1 MRLRSSVYFRLLS
14 MPAYQSTMAQS
25 GRVFAQS
32 PRPQPVR
39 YYPPPDGFSLPGTL
53 NSVCYSAQ
61 SEDLN
66 LNSMEPPSQED
77 RKAELVVGDLG

>member
-1 MRLRSSVYFRLLS
+1 
-14 MPAYQSTMAQS
+14 MAQS

-39 YYPPPDGFSLPGTL
+39 YYPPPDGVPLPGTL
-53 NSVCYSAQ
+53 NSC